1 MRTTTVRR
9 APRGAAAMPQGHRA
23 GRVLVPARVA
33 VVAALL
39 VLAHLDDAEHAAHA
53 DGAEGP
59 LPVIIGAVL
68 SGSGIS
74 ISVMSFMPRSP
85 ITM

>member
-1 MRTTTVRR
+1 MPT
-9 APRGAAAMPQGHRA
+9 APKG
-23 GRVLVPARVA
+23 PAPA
-33 VVAALL
+33 
-39 VLAHLDDAEHAAHA
+39 
-53 DGAEGP
+53 
-59 LPVIIGAVL
+59 IIGAVL